1 MYSTQAKQNGLSE
14 CGLDKGFMWRRW
26 KRATNYIHGLQTY
39 QDMSPDLLVRRQVN
53 QSLRNHRRSLSSDAW
68 CSECHRATH
77 AQRDT
82 LLFVYR
88 SLATYSGLEFSRV
101 RPADRLVDDLQ
112 FPLVCWFDWPL
123 RFCDDVIQ
131 RFDVDISE
139 TFDEAE
145 LDTLADLIRFLEEC
159 LQQNP

>member
-1 MYSTQAKQNGLSE
+1 MYSAQAKQSGLLE
-14 CGLDKGFMWRRW
+14 CGLGKGFMWRRW
-26 KRATNYIHGLQTY
+26 KQATNYIHGLQTY

-53 QSLRNHRRSLSSDAW
+53 QSLRERRPLSADAW

-88 SLATYSGLEFSRV
+88 SLATHSGLEFSRV

-123 RFCDDVIQ
+123 RFCEDV
-131 RFDVDISE
+131 FNHFGVDISD
-139 TFDEAE
+139 TFDEAG
-145 LDTLADLIRFLEEC
+145 LDTLADLICCLENC
-159 LQQNP
+159 LQERT